1 MRGKPIQVN
10 ARPPVHESKAP
21 AQLPAAAG
29 PERHPGARVTDYRV
43 NVAPKS
49 RRLHRKEAAVHLGV
63 SLSWLDKARMVG
75 RGPAFIAIGSRVVY
89 DLADLDAFLRQN
101 RRETGFGP

>member
-1 MRGKPIQVN
+1 M
-10 ARPPVHESKAP
+10 SYKAITTK
-21 AQLPAAAG
+21 AG
-29 PERHPGARVTDYRV
+29 PRELKGELKLATGGGARQPATRMMDTG
-43 NVAPKS
+43 PKLTS
-49 RRLHRKEAAVHLGV
+49 RSYRLHRKQAAVHLGV